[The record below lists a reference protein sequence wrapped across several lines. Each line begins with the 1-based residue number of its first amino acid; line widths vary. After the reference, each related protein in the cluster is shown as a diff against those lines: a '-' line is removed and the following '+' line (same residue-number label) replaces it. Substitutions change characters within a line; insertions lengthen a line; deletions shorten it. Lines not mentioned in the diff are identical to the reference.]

1 MRGPHPPGARH
12 GVSAPQR
19 LPSCHPSC
27 SITHVEET
35 LSHRDQKKMGNR
47 NRAGKGVLDTKQED
61 YEANKIAVW
70 KF

>member
-1 MRGPHPPGARH
+1 M
-12 GVSAPQR
+12 
-19 LPSCHPSC
+19 
-27 SITHVEET
+27 EET